1 MHSRR
6 RYTFRIVRDMKCR
19 RPPGGYTLVEVI
31 IALMVFT
38 TGALALAAG
47 SAVVVREMHA
57 SRVRAEAGR
66 LIASRLEIVQSTC
79 PFARSGSETLG
90 PIKSEWTVV
99 PLDSNSV
106 RLAGTVS
113 YVVSRGRRAETYS
126 TIVAC
131 R

>member
-1 MHSRR
+1 
-6 RYTFRIVRDMKCR
+6 MKCR
-19 RPPGGYTLVEVI
+19 RVPGGYTLVEVI

-79 PFARSGSETLG
+79 PLARSGSETRG
-90 PIKSEWTVV
+90 RIKSEWTVV
-99 PLDSNSV
+99 ALDSNSV
-106 RLAGTVS
+106 QVAGTVS
-113 YVVSRGRRAETYS
+113 YVVPRGPRAEAYS